1 MVCKTVCRKS
11 LNRLRTLK
19 HKGSTAYGRKTP
31 TLKAARSSRAER
43 TKKSLETQRFQGFFF
58 FLRLCNLCILTPF
71 RAAHGMQNGMQKNKA
86 PPKRG
91 NHHFWSGG
99 FSPPLLL
106 NRSSIRSRIFGMG
119 TPIAAAFSRMLIPS
133 LAINQRQV
141 APVTASNSMPAP
153 WATA

>member
-1 MVCKTVCRKS
+1 MVCKTVCKPHRTQRKA
-11 LNRLRTLK
+11 LIY
-19 HKGSTAYGRKTP
+19 KGFKASGCQAP